1 MKYFLVI
8 FALIFVGCSEYP
20 VTKINCIVG
29 VENIPYANK
38 FEQSYVFIDPDLF
51 QDAQIEIYGTFP
63 DTYKCGAYLQNNS
76 SIQCQFSTNASINIE
91 YNKLAKTI
99 RHEFDLEDNK
109 TRVALV
115 GSCGDA

>member
-20 VTKINCIVG
+20 ITKINCMVKG
-29 VENIPYANK
+29 ENSPNADRFK
-38 FEQSYVFIDPDLF
+38 QSYVFIDPSLF
-51 QDAQIEIYGTFP
+51 QDAQIEIYGTYP
-63 DTYKCGAYLQNNS
+63 DTYKCGAYSQNNS
-76 SIQCQFSTNASINIE
+76 SIQCQFRTNASINVE

-109 TRVALV
+109 TRSALV
-115 GSCGDA
+115 GYCKDA